1 MEEIFSPAQLES
13 AVVSEATHLATSIMI
28 NNGDGTFSITALPV
42 EAQFAPTYAIA
53 MADFNGD
60 GTTDILLGGNQYRVK
75 PQAGRY
81 DANYGVLLIG
91 DGTGGFKAVSKAK
104 TGLSINGEVRDFLI
118 REINGEKVLLVA
130 MNNEAIKAY
139 KF

>member
-28 NNGDGTFSITALPV
+28 NNGDGTFSISALPV

-53 MADFNGD
+53 TADFNGD

-81 DANYGVLLIG
+81 DANYGILLIG
-91 DGTGGFKAVSKAK
+91 DGIGGFKAVSKAE